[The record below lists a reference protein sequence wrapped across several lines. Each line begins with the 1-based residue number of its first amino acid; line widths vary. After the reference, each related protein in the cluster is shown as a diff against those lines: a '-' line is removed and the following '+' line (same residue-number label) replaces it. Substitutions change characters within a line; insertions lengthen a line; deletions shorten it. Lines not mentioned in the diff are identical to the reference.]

1 MPESCLGSK
10 GMLEKFYFSK
20 KFLFVF
26 LLMLRFLILSRFKS
40 NAREIFYKILFVFL
54 LMLRFLILSRF
65 KSNAREIL
73 FFQEVSLCIPFD
85 AQTFHFVA
93 FQK

>member
-26 LLMLRFLILSRFKS
+26 LLMLRLSILLRFKS

-54 LMLRFLILSRF
+54 LMPESCLGSKVMLENMSYL
-65 KSNAREIL
+65 K
-73 FFQEVSLCIPFD
+73 
-85 AQTFHFVA
+85 
-93 FQK
+93 